1 MARLLLVRHG
11 LTDHNIDRRVAGY
24 TNVDLNEEGFRQVEK
39 LNKRLAD
46 EKIDAVYSSD
56 LQRAVDTAKGA
67 VSGRDIEITT
77 CYELREMNFGEAEE
91 MTFAELN
98 EKYPD
103 LARSVMNV
111 DTGVSFPGGESF
123 ADFVERVQAFL
134 KTLEKF
140 NEDHTILIVSH
151 GATLKVIVCELLG
164 IDPNHWYQMGI
175 DNASLSIIN
184 TYRHRTILNSLNE
197 TSYLND

>member
-1 MARLLLVRHG
+1 LARLLLVRHG
-11 LTDHNIDRRVAGY
+11 LTDHNVDRRVAGY
-24 TNVDLNEEGFRQVEK
+24 TDIDLNEEGFRQVEK
-39 LNKRLAD
+39 LNKRLTD
-46 EKIDAVYSSD
+46 ENIDAVYSSD

-67 VSGRDIEITT
+67 VSGRDIEIET

-111 DTGVSFPGGESF
+111 DTGLSFPGGESF
-123 ADFVERVQAFL
+123 AEFAERVRVFL

-140 NEDHTILIVSH
+140 NEDHTVLIVSH
-151 GATLKVIVCELLG
+151 GATLKVIICELLG

-175 DNASLSIIN
+175 DNASLSVVN

-197 TSYLND
+197 TSYLNE

>member
-11 LTDHNIDRRVAGY
+11 LTDHNVDRRVAGY

-56 LQRAVDTAKGA
+56 LHRAVDTAKGA
-67 VSGRDIEITT
+67 ISGRDIEITT

-111 DTGVSFPGGESF
+111 DTGLSFPGGESF
-123 ADFVERVQAFL
+123 ADFVERVQVFL
-134 KTLEKF
+134 KILEKF
-140 NEDHTILIVSH
+140 NEDHTVLIVSH

-175 DNASLSIIN
+175 DNASLSVVN
-184 TYRHRTILNSLNE
+184 TYGHRTILNSLND

>member
-11 LTDHNIDRRVAGY
+11 LTDHNVDRRVAGY
-24 TNVDLNEEGFRQVEK
+24 TDISLNEEGFHQAEK
-39 LNKRLAD
+39 LNKHLAD
-46 EKIDAVYSSD
+46 EKIAAVYSSD

-67 VSGRDIEITT
+67 VSGRDIEIVTR
-77 CYELREMNFGEAEE
+77 YELREMNFGEAEE

-123 ADFVERVQAFL
+123 ADFVERVRVFL

-140 NEDHTILIVSH
+140 NEDHTVLIVSH
-151 GATLKVIVCELLG
+151 GATLRVIICELLG
-164 IDPNHWYQMGI
+164 INPNHWYQLGI
-175 DNASLSIIN
+175 DNASLSVVN
-184 TYRHRTILNSLNE
+184 TYPHRTILNSLND
-197 TSYLND
+197 TSHLND